1 MSGKHTKSIALLLFT
16 LLLLNACASN
26 QNRDVKKLMNYYSNT
41 PQDEYI
47 YWGIGMGKTLAQ
59 ATQNSRIDISGQV
72 YSKIYS
78 EVVMQSTDSTAMG
91 ANESITSMA
100 QVQTESELEKVK
112 RLDYKLVE
120 DTYIVLSYLN
130 RGEEPVNEG
139 QLMRSIAR
147 LHKKHK
153 TWKTVSSFFVPGT
166 GQLIDG
172 DYLKGGLMLTGALG
186 AGLGIIAG
194 ALQMQTNYN
203 EMQNAPN
210 PATYQHYQD

>member
-1 MSGKHTKSIALLLFT
+1 MLEFPEGLENLKTFT
-16 LLLLNACASN
+16 TIWL
-26 QNRDVKKLMNYYSNT
+26 
-41 PQDEYI
+41 
-47 YWGIGMGKTLAQ
+47 
-59 ATQNSRIDISGQV
+59 
-72 YSKIYS
+72 
-78 EVVMQSTDSTAMG
+78 
-91 ANESITSMA
+91 
-100 QVQTESELEKVK
+100 
-112 RLDYKLVE
+112 LVE